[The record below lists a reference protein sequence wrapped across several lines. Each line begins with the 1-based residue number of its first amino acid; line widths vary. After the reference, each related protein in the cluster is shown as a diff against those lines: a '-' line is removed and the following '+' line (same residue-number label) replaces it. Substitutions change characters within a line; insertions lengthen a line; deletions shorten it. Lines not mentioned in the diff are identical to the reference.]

1 MSVNIHVYTCSA
13 VLIWRLY
20 GHHTIVHQDCT
31 HLRALRWGGERE
43 GGGEKKRE
51 NGNKSKSIS
60 TKLISLH
67 T

>member
-31 HLRALRWGGERE
+31 HLRALRWGGERGEGRE
-43 GGGEKKRE
+43 GGGGGGGGEEKGKWE
-51 NGNKSKSIS
+51 QV
-60 TKLISLH
+60 
-67 T
+67 